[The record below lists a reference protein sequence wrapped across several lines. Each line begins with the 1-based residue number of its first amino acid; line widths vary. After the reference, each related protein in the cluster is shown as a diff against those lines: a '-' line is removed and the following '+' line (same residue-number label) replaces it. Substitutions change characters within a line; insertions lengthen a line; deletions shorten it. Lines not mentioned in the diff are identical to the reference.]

1 MTVVKLLKKIN
12 IETMIF
18 TLQMLFTFYL
28 LSTNGL
34 FGSWIRSKITD
45 VIQVGVSFFFFP
57 PKQGQFLSLLSF
69 MDFMF
74 LISVGWL
81 WCRISLSG
89 DWSDISLWL
98 QSGYVL
104 TAMMWSVYLTR
115 RFEMLIWSGTPGDV
129 DNWLSCVC
137 QTSPV

>member
-45 VIQVGVSFFFFP
+45 VI
-57 PKQGQFLSLLSF
+57 
-69 MDFMF
+69 
-74 LISVGWL
+74 
-81 WCRISLSG
+81 
-89 DWSDISLWL
+89 
-98 QSGYVL
+98 
-104 TAMMWSVYLTR
+104 
-115 RFEMLIWSGTPGDV
+115 
-129 DNWLSCVC
+129 
-137 QTSPV
+137 

>member
-1 MTVVKLLKKIN
+1 MTVVKLFKKKL
-12 IETMIF
+12 
-18 TLQMLFTFYL
+18 TLRQWYL
-28 LSTNGL
+28 LYRCYSHFTYCPQMVFL
-34 FGSWIRSKITD
+34 DPGSDPRLQTSFRW
-45 VIQVGVSFFFFP
+45 VFFFS

-89 DWSDISLWL
+89 GWSDISLWL

-115 RFEMLIWSGTPGDV
+115 RFEMLIWFGTPGDV